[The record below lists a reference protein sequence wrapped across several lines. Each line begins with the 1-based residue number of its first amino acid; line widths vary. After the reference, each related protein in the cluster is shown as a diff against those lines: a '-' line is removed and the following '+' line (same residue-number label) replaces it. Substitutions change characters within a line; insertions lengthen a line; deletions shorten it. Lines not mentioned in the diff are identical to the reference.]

1 MTSETENNNGSILIV
16 DDALDSLHLLTRLLI
31 NHGYMV
37 RTSKTA
43 MEALDLVKV
52 LPPELILLDIQL
64 PDLSGYEVCEQLK
77 ANIASKDIPVIFLSA
92 LYAANDKLKGFEV
105 GGVDYITKP
114 FNPAEVLSR
123 VRTHINLSRMR
134 VQLQAINAEKDK
146 FFSIIAH
153 DLRSPISS
161 FLALTEIID
170 EGLFNMPREKIQQI
184 AYTMR
189 ISAANLY
196 RLLKNLLQWS
206 QMKQGAIRFSPE
218 KIKLLPLIEENIA
231 YIIEAAR
238 SKQIEIR
245 FDIPA
250 GTEVTADT
258 NMFQSVIR
266 NLTSNAVKFTPRGG
280 VVDISAKSNMNGA
293 VEIAIKDNG
302 IGMNNEMINNLFN
315 LIAKNGRKGTDGE
328 LSSGL
333 GLMLCKEFVE
343 KNGGTLQVESEEG
356 KGSRFCF
363 TLKK

>member
-1 MTSETENNNGSILIV
+1 MTAETENNAGRILIV
-16 DDALDSLHLLTRLLI
+16 DDALDSLHLLNRLLL
-31 NHGYMV
+31 NHGYLV
-37 RTSKTA
+37 HTSKTGL
-43 MEALDLVKV
+43 EALDLVDTS
-52 LPPELILLDIQL
+52 PPELILLDIRL
-64 PDLSGYEVCEQLK
+64 PDLSGFEVCERLK
-77 ANIASKDIPVIFLSA
+77 ADDATKDIPVIFQSA
-92 LYAANDKLKGFEV
+92 LDNAEDKLKGFEV

-134 VQLQAINAEKDK
+134 VQLQTINAEKDK

-206 QMKQGAIRFSPE
+206 QMKQGAIRFNPE

-258 NMFQSVIR
+258 NMLQSVIR
-266 NLTSNAVKFTPRGG
+266 NLTFNAVKFTPRGG

-293 VEIAIKDNG
+293 VEIVIMDNG
-302 IGMNNEMINNLFN
+302 IGMNNEMINDLFKLN
-315 LIAKNGRKGTDGE
+315 ANNGRKGTDGE

-333 GLMLCKEFVE
+333 GLLLCKEFVE